1 MHGRT
6 AFKSLRLTVD
16 AALWGNSS
24 EGEDRTVLQKKMAKI
39 LDLPDTG
46 KKYVKNVC
54 LLAIR
59 GFR

>member
-1 MHGRT
+1 
-6 AFKSLRLTVD
+6 VD